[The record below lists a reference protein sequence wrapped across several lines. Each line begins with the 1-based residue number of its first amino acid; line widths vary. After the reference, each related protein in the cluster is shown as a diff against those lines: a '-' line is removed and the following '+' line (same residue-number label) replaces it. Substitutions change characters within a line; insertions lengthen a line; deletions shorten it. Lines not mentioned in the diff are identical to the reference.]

1 MRLGT
6 LTTLLI
12 ATGLLTST
20 GLLAATALAAPPEPL
35 AGYTVSPHFG
45 EQFREFTFDPDVLIH
60 VNVPAP
66 DRFDPALPVRLVVFA
81 LPNGNTI
88 AQTIGCRMAEG
99 IDWHFDIQHIG
110 AQTRLVRSR
119 LTDANLVVAYVQAR
133 HLSWPGWRRQHEQS
147 GAAIV
152 RLVETLRAEFPA
164 DSTTVELVAHSGG
177 GSLLF
182 GLIEQVPDIPDWIT
196 RFAWLDANYSF
207 NEEKHAGKLTDW
219 LRADAHH
226 VLSAICYDD
235 RNVTLNGKPIVSST
249 GGTYRRTE
257 EMVAVF
263 QGPFQLAADATD
275 AFRRYRDAPGRIEF
289 ILLHNPEKAILHTVM
304 VDRNGFI
311 HAVTLGT
318 PLAGRAAE
326 FWADRAYSDLI
337 QPADAPSPSK
347 TQSATAP

>member
-1 MRLGT
+1 MRLGA
-6 LTTLLI
+6 LTKVLA
-12 ATGLLTST
+12 ATGLLATT
-20 GLLAATALAAPPEPL
+20 ALATTALAAPPGPL

-45 EQFREFTFDPDVLIH
+45 EQIRDFTFDPDVLVH
-60 VNVPAP
+60 VNAPAP
-66 DRFDPALPVRLVVFA
+66 DQFDPALPVRLVVFA

-88 AQTIGCRMAEG
+88 AQTIGCKLTDG

-110 AQTRLVRSR
+110 AQARLVRSR
-119 LTDANLVVAYVQAR
+119 LTGANLVVAYVQAR

-182 GLIEQVPDIPDWIT
+182 GLIEQVPQIPTWIT

-207 NEEKHAGKLTDW
+207 DGQKHAGKLADW
-219 LRADAHH
+219 LRSDAHH

-257 EMVAVF
+257 EMVSVF
-263 QGPFQLAADATD
+263 QDPFQLAADATD
-275 AFRRYRDAPGRIEF
+275 AFRRYRDAAGRIEF
-289 ILLHNPEKAILHTVM
+289 ILLHNPENAILHTVM
-304 VDRNGFI
+304 VERNGFI

-318 PLAGRAAE
+318 PLAGRVAE

-337 QPADAPSPSK
+337 QPADAPPLSK
-347 TQSATAP
+347 SQSATAP